1 MAQIKLIA
9 MTVGLTVLIWVFADQ
24 LLRESDELLVHV
36 RLTSAGPP
44 GMSVRTPDD
53 HTPSFRVRVSGPR
66 RVIAKKVVGGSVG
79 VDLPVTERKTGRYT
93 LTMLEELRK
102 LPGPFDDLSIESV
115 SPEMLDILVDNTVTV
130 EMDVRLRETEAF
142 DFEIEPTVEPTRVRV
157 AISELALLGLPPDIA
172 GIPPDQRYVALNVNR
187 HLAKFPAGTL
197 FSRDVMLEH
206 RVAGVNVRIEPPEV
220 RLVAQLAERRKEAT
234 IPAVPINFQGSAT
247 VLNRYFIDQRD
258 RFTLL
263 TQPITVRGPD
273 DVLDRL
279 SSGQIKV
286 FGIITLT
293 TPSADEVGKF
303 QEAVPR
309 FNLPPGV
316 ELVGSPDPVE
326 FRLVPRP
333 SPDNGN
339 DSPQAPP
346 D

>member
-1 MAQIKLIA
+1 
-9 MTVGLTVLIWVFADQ
+9 
-24 LLRESDELLVHV
+24 
-36 RLTSAGPP
+36 
-44 GMSVRTPDD
+44 
-53 HTPSFRVRVSGPR
+53 
-66 RVIAKKVVGGSVG
+66 
-79 VDLPVTERKTGRYT
+79 
-93 LTMLEELRK
+93 
-102 LPGPFDDLSIESV
+102 
-115 SPEMLDILVDNTVTV
+115 VDNTVTV

-157 AISELALLGLPPDIA
+157 AISELALQGLPPDIA

-187 HLAKFPAGTL
+187 HLAKSSPGTL

-206 RVAGVNVRIEPPEV
+206 RVADVTVRIEPPEV
-220 RLVAQLAERRKEAT
+220 RLVAQLAERRTQAT
-234 IPAVPINFQGSAT
+234 ISAVPINFQGSAT

-279 SSGQIKV
+279 ASGQIKV

-293 TPSADEVGKF
+293 TPSADEVGRF

-316 ELVGSPDPVE
+316 ELVESPDPVE